1 MLAPSLFLLAILW
14 QGRSFDFSSIRG
26 SIFGI
31 TVYAEGQLR
40 HTGTTVSFNF
50 PLVRSYWFP
59 SWTTFCEPFLYI
71 HFLHTQRDPN
81 YLFCSSGKHLLIKIF
96 FFFLAFSL
104 HTAGKY
110 KGSRRLSS
118 RDSHDYWVS
127 DNSYQRWSTCLYPGP
142 ITHI

>member
-1 MLAPSLFLLAILW
+1 MLSPSLFLLAILW

-50 PLVRSYWFP
+50 PLVCSYWFP

-96 FFFLAFSL
+96 FFFWLFLYTQQVSIRAVEDS
-104 HTAGKY
+104 AVGIAMII
-110 KGSRRLSS
+110 GSQMTVT
-118 RDSHDYWVS
+118 RDGPCA
-127 DNSYQRWSTCLYPGP
+127 STLVL
-142 ITHI
+142 